1 MGDLIVVG
9 GRRYKTQSYI
19 LEYNNQ
25 ASINRDQ
32 NRPIFNLN
40 TALGVY
46 QVRVINFRGDK
57 TFYTTFRADDA
68 KAALIRHV
76 GSNTETYVRVTG
88 AGYDNLN
95 ALQINVEAPDQDGW
109 LESLQLLRPSDAI
122 TLDIDVDD
130 NSLPFEFFYP
140 DFIPGVSPINFFDY
154 VVNKDRGYLSF
165 FAVPGQTYT
174 FQPLN
179 YDVVDMLG
187 ATIREVYTTVET
199 PVFLSYVSE
208 PAVINDVSITFAPAP
223 QPGPLP
229 FTGLTAAATLQEYT
243 AKGLKPL
250 VGQYG
255 VYNTGWTVA
264 TTGPNVGNV
273 TLLTGQVNAADA
285 GKRIVI
291 VPNTQSYYAFFF
303 PRSPTITGPNYV
315 YLRSNALSQNSN
327 AFLTGFG
334 VGKNADIIAKL
345 PVNVAYLTSIEW
357 DNSDGSFI
365 TLPGISTISQVDLR
379 FTSRNLERELNEDTV
394 LDWRGGAWSVSIE
407 IVTATPV

>member
-25 ASINRDQ
+25 AAANRDQ
-32 NRPIFNLN
+32 NRPVFNLN
-40 TALGVY
+40 TALGIY

-68 KAALIRHV
+68 RAA
-76 GSNTETYVRVTG
+76 RVTLG
-88 AGYDNLN
+88 ASEVYLRITGSGYDNLA
-95 ALQINVEAPDQDGW
+95 ALQVNVEDPSQDGW
-109 LESLQLLRPSDAI
+109 LQSIQALDPSANV
-122 TLDIDVDD
+122 TLVIDTDGNGDD
-130 NSLPFEFFYP
+130 FTFFYP
-140 DFIPGVSPINFFDY
+140 DFIPGVSPINLFDY

-165 FAVPGQTYT
+165 FASPGLSWT

-187 ATIREVYTTVET
+187 ATIREVYSSVESPT
-199 PVFLSYVSE
+199 FLNAFSD
-208 PAVINDVSITFAPAP
+208 PATAGASGFDFSA
-223 QPGPLP
+223 PLP
-229 FTGLTAAATLQEYT
+229 SSGLTVAATLMEFT
-243 AKGLKPL
+243 PKGLRPL
-250 VGQYG
+250 VGAYG
-255 VYNTGWTVA
+255 VFNTGW
-264 TTGPNVGNV
+264 NVDGNGDIA
-273 TLLTGQVNAADA
+273 LLVGTVNAADA
-285 GKRIVI
+285 GKVVVV

-334 VGKNADIIAKL
+334 IGKNADIIAKL

-407 IVTATPV
+407 VVTATPV